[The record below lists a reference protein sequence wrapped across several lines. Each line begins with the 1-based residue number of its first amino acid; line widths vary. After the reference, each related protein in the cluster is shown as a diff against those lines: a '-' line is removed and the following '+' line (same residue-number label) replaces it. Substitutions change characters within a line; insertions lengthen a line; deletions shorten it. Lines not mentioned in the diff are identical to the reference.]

1 MAGLDPRKSI
11 GNTQITADKAVPSTI
26 KQFSII
32 SNVTGKSVSILD
44 GIIDFKYYESIMQNT
59 VRVTVTYADTGVIK
73 GDETGGKSV
82 IEGLPLVGS
91 EKCEVKFE
99 DNNKKII
106 GDKPKLTLFVNKVTP
121 LIGDSRKSMVAL
133 ELVSKEYLMNEK
145 GCTRV
150 VRRQNG
156 KISDTVNTIFKDNLK
171 TDKDYEDNIEIT
183 ENNFNFIPNNKK
195 PMYLLDWLSKK
206 SVPEGK
212 RGKSAGFFFWET
224 YEGFHYKSIDS
235 LLDKEK
241 NKPKL
246 SIIFNDTGDDRG
258 KDMPAGY
265 QVKAMRYEK
274 GNGIDV
280 QNKFKMGFQ
289 STRIILFN
297 PFDG

>member
-1 MAGLDPRKSI
+1 M
-11 GNTQITADKAVPSTI
+11 
-26 KQFSII
+26 
-32 SNVTGKSVSILD
+32 
-44 GIIDFKYYESIMQNT
+44 
-59 VRVTVTYADTGVIK
+59 
-73 GDETGGKSV
+73 
-82 IEGLPLVGS
+82 
-91 EKCEVKFE
+91 
-99 DNNKKII
+99 
-106 GDKPKLTLFVNKVTP
+106 NKVTP

-156 KISDTVNTIFKDNLK
+156 KISDTVNNIFKDNLK
-171 TDKDYEDNIEIT
+171 TDKDYKDNIEIT

-241 NKPKL
+241 NKPK
-246 SIIFNDTGDDRG
+246 
-258 KDMPAGY
+258 
-265 QVKAMRYEK
+265 
-274 GNGIDV
+274 
-280 QNKFKMGFQ
+280 
-289 STRIILFN
+289 
-297 PFDG
+297 